1 MQRNRTDHRGSL
13 EGGQAPSV
21 GQVSNLP
28 VRLRRPIKTGR
39 LETRPTSIGV
49 VAAEGDVYHSR
60 VRSHLNRRIGG
71 LDQGIRMSSQRY
83 HTVLLFGAPGVGKGT
98 QGRILGQ
105 IPGFFHL
112 SVGDVFRSLDINSP
126 DGKEVYK
133 YSSQGILVPDE
144 TTIRIWKRNLD
155 ALTILSLYKPHEDL
169 LILDGIPRNRRQAE
183 IVEEHIEVQKIVHLR
198 CADTEAMVHRI
209 RRRAIRENRV
219 DDAHEDI
226 IRKRFQVYEN
236 DTKPVLDYYSKKLMA
251 EVDAMGSPAAV
262 LLNVL
267 KCVVPVQNA
276 HFRHED
282 L

>member
-1 MQRNRTDHRGSL
+1 
-13 EGGQAPSV
+13 
-21 GQVSNLP
+21 
-28 VRLRRPIKTGR
+28 
-39 LETRPTSIGV
+39 
-49 VAAEGDVYHSR
+49 
-60 VRSHLNRRIGG
+60 
-71 LDQGIRMSSQRY
+71 MSSQRY

-126 DGKEVYK
+126 DGREVYQ
-133 YSSQGILVPDE
+133 YSSQGMLVPDE
-144 TTIRIWKRNLD
+144 TTIRIWNRNLN
-155 ALTILSLYKPHEDL
+155 ALTILSLFKPHEDL

-183 IVEEHIEVQKIVHLR
+183 IVEEHIEVQKIVHLK
-198 CADTEAMVHRI
+198 CADTESMIHRI

-226 IRKRFQVYEN
+226 IRKRFQVYEH
-236 DTKPVLDYYSKKLMA
+236 DTRPVLDYYPKKLMA
-251 EVDAMGSPAAV
+251 EVDAMGSPAEV
-262 LLNVL
+262 LMNIL

>member
-1 MQRNRTDHRGSL
+1 
-13 EGGQAPSV
+13 
-21 GQVSNLP
+21 
-28 VRLRRPIKTGR
+28 
-39 LETRPTSIGV
+39 
-49 VAAEGDVYHSR
+49 
-60 VRSHLNRRIGG
+60 
-71 LDQGIRMSSQRY
+71 MSAQRY
-83 HTVLLFGAPGVGKGT
+83 HTVLLFGPPGVGKGT

-126 DGKEVYK
+126 DGREVYQ
-133 YSSQGILVPDE
+133 YSSQGMLVPDE
-144 TTIRIWKRNLD
+144 TTIRIWSRNLN
-155 ALTILSLYKPHEDL
+155 ALTILSLFKPHEDL

-183 IVEEHIEVQKIVHLR
+183 IVEEHIEVLKIVHLKG
-198 CADTEAMVHRI
+198 ADTESMIHRI

-236 DTKPVLDYYSKKLMA
+236 DTKPVLEYYPQKLMA

-262 LLNVL
+262 LMNIL
-267 KCVVPVQNA
+267 KWVVPVQNA